1 MRNIALAFAVATCM
15 AAAPFVAAHADQQ
28 GKKIAYFGTAA
39 GHPFMAAQSKAVA
52 AKAAALGMQETSFF
66 SPFDPALQAQEV
78 DDAIARKF
86 DILLMVM
93 VSQHTI
99 VPSLERAK
107 KAGIPVIL
115 ITGPMDGHDDL
126 YLTYVGE
133 DPVDMGK
140 QAGEATVRAL
150 KASGRDG
157 GNVALIT
164 GSLEDGIAPLRV
176 KGFKEAI
183 ASNPKIKIVAI
194 EDAKWDTALSEKAA
208 GQLFARFSGQGGID
222 VIYGMADNQA
232 VAVVAAA
239 DSAGVKVGQGP
250 HDLIVIGGSCQKGGI
265 EAIKA
270 GSVYATFNQVPGT
283 TGEEA
288 VQAAADYFNG
298 KTLPKSIYIPAEA
311 VTKAN
316 LDKWAAPCSF

>member
-1 MRNIALAFAVATCM
+1 MT
-15 AAAPFVAAHADQQ
+15 AAPLVAAQADQQ

-39 GHPFMAAQSKAVA
+39 GHPYMAAQNKAII
-52 AKAAALGMQETSFF
+52 AKATSLGMQVTSFF
-66 SPFDPALQAQEV
+66 SPFDPALQAQQV

-133 DPVDMGK
+133 NPEEMGK
-140 QAGEATVRAL
+140 MAGEITMRAL

-164 GSLEDGIAPLRV
+164 GSLEDGIAPRRV
-176 KGFKEAI
+176 TGFKEAI

-222 VIYGMADNQA
+222 AIYGMADNQA

-239 DSAGVKVGQGP
+239 ESADVKVGQGA

-265 EAIKA
+265 DGVKA
-270 GSVYATFNQVPGT
+270 GTIYATVNQVPGT
-283 TGEEA
+283 TGEAA
-288 VQAAADYFNG
+288 VQVAADYFNG
-298 KTLPKSIYIPAEA
+298 KKPGKAIYIPAEP

-316 LDKWAAPCSF
+316 VDKWAGPCSF